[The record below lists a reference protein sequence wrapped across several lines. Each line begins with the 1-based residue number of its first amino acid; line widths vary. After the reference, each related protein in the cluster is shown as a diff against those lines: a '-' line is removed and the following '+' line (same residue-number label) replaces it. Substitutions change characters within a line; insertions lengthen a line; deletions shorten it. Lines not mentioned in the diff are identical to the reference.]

1 MVDAGELRDAADSAK
16 NSRPMGWAARAGLAA
31 RGVVY
36 IIMGLLAVLVAMG
49 AKAHIDQRGALTEVL
64 AQPFGTFLV
73 VLLAVGFA
81 CYALWRISE
90 AILGVTGESD
100 GAGPRLKSLARGLA
114 YAVLTWTAV
123 SLLLGARGTQAGQQ
137 SNLAGDV
144 MAQPAG
150 RWALGLV
157 GLAVVAVG
165 VMLIREGWSDRF
177 LRYFGHLPA
186 GSRKAVIWLGRVGT
200 VARGVVF
207 AIVGWLVVL
216 AAVNADPEKAGGID
230 AAFKSLLDEPFGP
243 ALVFLLGAGLIVF
256 GVYGLAEAAWR
267 RVTEAEPT

>member
-90 AILGVTGESD
+90 AILGVTGEPD

-114 YAVLTWTAV
+114 YA
-123 SLLLGARGTQAGQQ
+123 GAHLDRR
-137 SNLAGDV
+137 LA
-144 MAQPAG
+144 PAG
-150 RWALGLV
+150 RARDASRQAEQPGRRRHGPACGQMGARAGRTGDRGRGRDAHPRGLERPVPALLRASARRVAEGGDLV
-157 GLAVVAVG
+157 GSGWHGGTRCGLRHRRMARCAG
-165 VMLIREGWSDRF
+165 RREC
-177 LRYFGHLPA
+177 
-186 GSRKAVIWLGRVGT
+186 
-200 VARGVVF
+200 
-207 AIVGWLVVL
+207 
-216 AAVNADPEKAGGID
+216 
-230 AAFKSLLDEPFGP
+230 
-243 ALVFLLGAGLIVF
+243 
-256 GVYGLAEAAWR
+256 
-267 RVTEAEPT
+267 